1 MMQRRTLFLL
11 LAFASGTAWAQPVVQ
26 LHVRVAM
33 RDGVRLCTN
42 IFRPA
47 LQGRFPTVLQRTPY
61 RKSAQV
67 TPSIQAFLD
76 RGYAVVTQDVRGR
89 YDSEGEF
96 RQLVQEERDGADTIT
111 WITRQAWSD
120 GKVAMFGGSYVG
132 IAQWRA
138 ALSGHPALKAI
149 APAVSGGDEYFDR
162 YYSRGGA
169 FRLAHRLRWI
179 AENFKPPN
187 RPVADFQKMI
197 TFLPLKNA
205 DRFVAG
211 RPLNFYQE
219 AMAHPSYDGY
229 WRALSTLNRVSS
241 VRAAALIEGGWYDGF
256 LPSDIAM
263 WKALRAQGRP
273 ARLIIGPWGHNQNP
287 RMPEA
292 DFGPSSVLPL
302 RRMEADWFDAWLR
315 QSTPPAP
322 SGVLYFLMGAGEWLE
337 SETWPPEGV
346 EAQEWFLVSEG
357 SANSLAGDGRLTDKP
372 AAEEFTDRYEYDPRK
387 AVPTVG
393 GATCCNFKLLPWG
406 PLDQRPVEG
415 RRDVLVYTTPPLR
428 EPLEVTGD
436 VRAVLYVS
444 SSAADTD
451 FTAKLVA
458 VEPDGPARILA
469 DGLTRLRYRE
479 GVERSVAYRTGTAV
493 EVEID
498 LGPTAYRFS
507 PGEAVRLEVS
517 SSNFPKFDRNLNTG
531 RLLAAETQMRTAR
544 QAVYHGPDRP
554 SRLILPVLKRLEKPL
569 SERLVR

>member
-1 MMQRRTLFLL
+1 MLRRKVFLL
-11 LAFASGTAWAQPVVQ
+11 LALAGAAAAQPVVQ
-26 LHVRVAM
+26 LHVRIPM

-42 IFRPA
+42 VFRPA
-47 LQGRFPTVLQRTPY
+47 LQGRFPAVLHRTPY
-61 RKSAQV
+61 RKSSQV

-89 YDSEGEF
+89 YDSDGEF
-96 RQLVQEERDGADTIT
+96 QQFLQEEQDGADTLT
-111 WITRQAWSD
+111 WITRQSWSD

-138 ALSGHPALKAI
+138 ALTGHPALKAI

-179 AENFKPPN
+179 AENFKPPD
-187 RPVADFQKMI
+187 RPVVDFQKMA
-197 TFLPLKNA
+197 TFLPLRNA

-211 RPLNFYQE
+211 RTLDFYQQ

-229 WRALSTLNRVSS
+229 WQALSTLRRAGS
-241 VRAAALIEGGWYDGF
+241 VRAAALIEGGWYDPF

-263 WKALRAQGRP
+263 WRALRSHGQP

-292 DFGPSSVLPL
+292 DFGPSSVVPF
-302 RRMEADWFDAWLR
+302 RRLEADWFDAWLR
-315 QSTPPAP
+315 RLTPPAP
-322 SGVLYFLMGAGEWLE
+322 SSVLYFLMGANEWRE
-337 SETWPPEGV
+337 SDAWPPAAAEPLELYLASG
-346 EAQEWFLVSEG
+346 G
-357 SANSLAGDGRLTDKP
+357 GANSLAGNGRLSEKRP
-372 AAEEFTDRYEYDPRK
+372 AEEFADRYEYDPRK

-393 GATCCNFKLLPWG
+393 GATCCNFKLMPWG

-415 RRDVLVYTTPPLR
+415 RRDVLVYTTEPLR
-428 EPLEVTGD
+428 EPLEVAGD

-451 FTAKLVA
+451 FTAKLAAVA
-458 VEPDGPARILA
+458 PDGAARILT

-479 GVERSVAYRTGTAV
+479 GVERPVAYRPGTVA
-493 EVEID
+493 EVEIE
-498 LGPTAYRFS
+498 LGPTAYQFA
-507 PGEAVRLEVS
+507 PGEAIRLEVS
-517 SSNFPKFDRNLNTG
+517 SSNFPKFERNLNTG
-531 RLLAAETQMRTAR
+531 RLQAPETQMRKAR
-544 QAVYHGPDRP
+544 QEVYHGPERP
-554 SRLILPVLKRLEKPL
+554 SRLVLPVLQRAGRPL

>member
-1 MMQRRTLFLL
+1 MLRRAVILL
-11 LAFASGTAWAQPVVQ
+11 LALGGAAPAQPVVQ
-26 LHVRVAM
+26 LHARIPM

-42 IFRPA
+42 VFRPA
-47 LQGRFPTVLQRTPY
+47 LQGRFPAVLQRTPY
-61 RKSAQV
+61 RKSSQM
-67 TPSIQAFLD
+67 TPSIRAFLD

-96 RQLVQEERDGADTIT
+96 QQFVQEERDGADTIA

-120 GKVAMFGGSYVG
+120 GNVAMFGGSYVG
-132 IAQWRA
+132 IVQWRA

-187 RPVADFQKMI
+187 RPVVDFQKMV
-197 TFLPLKNA
+197 TFLPLRNA

-211 RPLNFYQE
+211 RTLGFYQQ

-229 WRALSTLNRVSS
+229 WQGLSTLRRAGS
-241 VRAAALIEGGWYDGF
+241 VRAAALIEGGWYDPF

-263 WKALRAQGRP
+263 WQALRSHGRP

-292 DFGPSSVLPL
+292 DFGPSSALPL

-315 QSTPPAP
+315 RSAPPAP
-322 SGVLYFLMGAGEWLE
+322 SGVMYFLMGANEWRE
-337 SETWPPEGV
+337 SGTWPPAE
-346 EAQEWFLVSEG
+346 SEPLELYLSSG
-357 SANSLAGDGRLTDKP
+357 GAANSLAGDGVLTARRP
-372 AAEEFTDRYEYDPRK
+372 AEEFVDRYEYNPRK
-387 AVPTVG
+387 AVPTLG
-393 GATCCNFKLLPWG
+393 GATCCNFRLMPWG

-415 RRDVLVYTTPPLR
+415 RRDVLVYSTEPLR
-428 EPLEVTGD
+428 QPLEVVGD

-451 FTAKLVA
+451 FTAKLAGVA
-458 VEPDGPARILA
+458 PDGTARILA

-479 GVERSVAYRTGTAV
+479 GVERPVAYRPGTV
-493 EVEID
+493 TEVEIG
-498 LGPTAYRFS
+498 LGPTAYRFA
-507 PGEAVRLEVS
+507 PGESVRLEVS
-517 SSNFPKFDRNLNTG
+517 SSNFPKFERNLNTG
-531 RLLAAETQMRTAR
+531 RLQAPETQIRTAR
-544 QAVYHGPDRP
+544 QAVFHGPVRP
-554 SRLILPVLKRLEKPL
+554 SRLVLPVMEHAGRPL

>member
-1 MMQRRTLFLL
+1 MRRRALFLL
-11 LAFASGTAWAQPVVQ
+11 LALAGGSASAQPVVQ

-96 RQLVQEERDGADTIT
+96 RQVVQEERDGADTIT

-120 GKVAMFGGSYVG
+120 GRVAMFGGSYVG

-179 AENFKPPN
+179 AENFKPSN
-187 RPVADFQKMI
+187 RPVVDFQKMV

-211 RPLNFYQE
+211 RTLDFYQE
-219 AMAHPSYDGY
+219 AMAHPAYDGY
-229 WRALSTLNRVSS
+229 WRALSTLRRASG
-241 VRAAALIEGGWYDGF
+241 VRAAALIEGGWYDVF

-263 WKALRAQGRP
+263 WKALRASGRP

-302 RRMEADWFDAWLR
+302 RRLEADWFDAWLR

-337 SETWPPEGV
+337 SGTWPPAGV
-346 EAQEWFLVSEG
+346 EPQEWFLASEG
-357 SANSLAGDGRLTDKP
+357 SANSLAGDGRLAEKP
-372 AAEEFTDRYEYDPRK
+372 PAEEFADRYEYDPRK

-393 GATCCNFKLLPWG
+393 GANCCNFTLLPWG

-415 RRDVLVYTTPPLR
+415 RRDVLVYTSPPLR

-436 VRAVLYVS
+436 VRALLYVS

-458 VEPDGPARILA
+458 VQADGAARILA

-479 GVERSVAYRTGTAV
+479 GVERPVVYRIGSVV
-493 EVEID
+493 ELEID

-531 RLLAAETQMRTAR
+531 RLLAAETQIRTAR
-544 QAVYHGPDRP
+544 QAVHHGPERP
-554 SRLILPVLKRLEKPL
+554 SRLVLPVLKRAERPL